1 MSDIVFRCTHCSRS
15 LQIDG
20 AHAGAQISCPHCSQS
35 LIVPHYSRVS
45 QVRIESLSPA
55 RPTFIT
61 VLSLL
66 NIVLGS
72 MGLLCMPLLLAVAM
86 LPTDIFS
93 IQAIPQSWRIF
104 STATLP
110 VMSLWLLIT
119 GIGLLKLRK
128 WARISAVSYGW
139 FTVVLG
145 TAQLCII
152 IAEYLTNLQQPPFG
166 SGPNYVAE
174 ATSSMVGSILSGF
187 VALAYPVILI
197 IFLSRRQATTACS
210 R

>member
-15 LQIDG
+15 LQIDS
-20 AHAGAQISCPHCSQS
+20 AHAGARISCPYCHQP
-35 LIVPHYSRVS
+35 IVVPHYSRVS

-55 RPTFIT
+55 RPVFIT

-72 MGLLCMPLLLAVAM
+72 LGLVCMPLLLAVAV
-86 LPTDIFS
+86 LPPDVFS
-93 IQAIPQSWRIF
+93 VQAVPVSWKVI
-104 STATLP
+104 SAAVLP
-110 VMSLWLLIT
+110 ILSLWLLIT
-119 GIGLLKLRK
+119 GIGLLKLKK
-128 WARISAVSYGW
+128 WARIGAVAYGW

-152 IAEYLTNLQQPPFG
+152 IAEYLTKARQMQVG
-166 SGPNYVAE
+166 MAAGYVQHAAE
-174 ATSSMVGSILSGF
+174 GMVGGILSGL
-187 VALAYPVILI
+187 VALIYPIVII
-197 IFLSRRQATTACS
+197 VFLSRRQASTACS